1 MSPAVPSDPRWIVPE
16 WPAPSH
22 VRAVA
27 TTRRGGASLAPFDS
41 FNLAMHVGDGPAA
54 VAANR
59 RALVEALS
67 LPREPAWLEQV
78 HGTTVVD
85 AGTVGA
91 PVPADASVAFGP
103 ETVCVAQTADCL
115 PVIFC
120 SRSGDRVGAAH
131 AGWRGLVDGVL
142 EATIAALA
150 CDPSELMAWLGP
162 AIGPQAFEVG
172 EEVREAFLA
181 RDSGS
186 AHCFA
191 ANTRGRWMADLYA
204 LARRRL
210 AAAGVNAVFGGG
222 LCTYT
227 DADRFF
233 SYRRDTRT
241 GRMAT
246 LIWISRSAGD

>member
-1 MSPAVPSDPRWIVPE
+1 MTPGIPADPRWIVPE
-16 WPAPSH
+16 WPAPGH

-41 FNLAMHVGDGPAA
+41 FNLATHVGDDPAA

-67 LPREPAWLEQV
+67 LAQEPAWLEQV
-78 HGTTVVD
+78 HGITVVD
-85 AGTVGA
+85 ADTVDA

-103 ETVCVAQTADCL
+103 DTVCVAQTADCL

-142 EATIAALA
+142 EATIAAMA
-150 CDPSELMAWLGP
+150 CEPSELMAWLGP
-162 AIGPQAFEVG
+162 AIGPQAFEIG

-181 RDSGS
+181 RDGG
-186 AHCFA
+186 AADCFTV
-191 ANTRGRWMADLYA
+191 NQRGRWMADLYA

-210 AAAGVNAVFGGG
+210 ARAGVDAVFGGG
-222 LCTYT
+222 LCTHS

-233 SYRRDTRT
+233 SYRRDART

-246 LIWISRSAGD
+246 LIWITRSAGA